1 MATYRA
7 SIWWQFDSAF
17 PRDRVTVNPHFVG
30 DNPGALADAI
40 MTNLQGLPGGPTM
53 TMGVKVYDA
62 LHAKPNPPLVERQV
76 GVDFTFSSKN
86 RDVAL
91 CLSYYSTY
99 NRPRYRGRLYIPS
112 EFLSGTIGVR
122 PDTQQ
127 ITDALNFRH
136 VLTTGMPPN
145 TNWVVYSKANGASY
159 GVSNVW
165 VDNEWDTQRSRG
177 LRGTTRQVATVP

>member
-7 SIWWQFDSAF
+7 LLWWAFDSAL
-17 PRDRVTVNPHFVG
+17 PRDRVTVNPHFSG

-40 MTNLQGLPGGPTM
+40 MVNMAGLPGALTM
-53 TMGVKVYDA
+53 TYGVKIYDA
-62 LHAKPNPPLVERQV
+62 LKPKPNPPLTERQF
-76 GVDFTFSSKN
+76 GNTFIASTRN

-99 NRPRYRGRLYIPS
+99 NRPRYRGRLFIPG
-112 EFLSGTIGVR
+112 ELISGSWGAR
-122 PDTQQ
+122 PTTQQ

-136 VLTTGMPPN
+136 VLIDGMPPN
-145 TNWVVYSKANGASY
+145 TNWVVYSKTNNASY
-159 GVSNVW
+159 GVSNCW
-165 VDNEWDTQRSRG
+165 VDDEWDTVRSRG